1 MLYIGGKLFL
11 NEITDENR
19 PPSRQGDIDRSRLRA
34 DYDKDAYY
42 REKQRG
48 SVLLFISLE
57 PHTHGL
63 ICSCEYLYANMQIR
77 LCVQIRMCRLSSSPP
92 FSYFFGL
99 FLLFSYFFSENSYFS
114 YFFFLSKM
122 PKESL
127 AHLSHRLKVS
137 YYHHPMSIV

>member
-19 PPSRQGDIDRSRLRA
+19 PPSRQGDIDRSRSRA

-63 ICSCEYLYANMQIR
+63 ICSCEYL
-77 LCVQIRMCRLSSSPP
+77 
-92 FSYFFGL
+92 
-99 FLLFSYFFSENSYFS
+99 
-114 YFFFLSKM
+114 
-122 PKESL
+122 
-127 AHLSHRLKVS
+127 
-137 YYHHPMSIV
+137 